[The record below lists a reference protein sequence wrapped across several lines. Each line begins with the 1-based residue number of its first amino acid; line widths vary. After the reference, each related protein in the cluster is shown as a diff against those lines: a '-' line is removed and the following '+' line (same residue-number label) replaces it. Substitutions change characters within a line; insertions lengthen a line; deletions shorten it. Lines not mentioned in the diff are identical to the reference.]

1 MEKLDFAEEKIVLA
15 QTILALQEIE
25 LLEDIKNYIENIL
38 AQRNSR
44 VESKED
50 DFNVGILNF
59 EEWNKQFEEEK
70 NLDDYIPEYEM
81 KLRDFR
87 MNIYSAEKGN
97 NLSKKEFMDK
107 INNWK

>member
-50 DFNVGILNF
+50 DFNVEILNF

-87 MNIYSAEKGN
+87 MNI
-97 NLSKKEFMDK
+97 
-107 INNWK
+107 